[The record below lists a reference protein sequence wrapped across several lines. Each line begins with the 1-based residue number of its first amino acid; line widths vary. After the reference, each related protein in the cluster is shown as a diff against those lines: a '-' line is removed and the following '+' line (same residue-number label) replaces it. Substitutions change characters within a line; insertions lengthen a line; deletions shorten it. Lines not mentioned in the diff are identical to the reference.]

1 MHSIRKIV
9 ICACAHGLLA
19 AVLAGCGQSGA
30 LYLPPPQADAGATAA
45 AQQAAPASPSH
56 SSTPDS
62 APSMR

>member
-30 LYLPPPQADAGATAA
+30 LYLPPPQAETGKAAPPQATT
-45 AQQAAPASPSH
+45 APASPS
-56 SSTPDS
+56 SVSGA
-62 APSMR
+62 APLAR